1 MIFMTINFR
10 FPSREVSKLN
20 KIVSDGKILTKLT
33 MCISFTG
40 TR

>member
-1 MIFMTINFR
+1 MTITFW

-20 KIVSDGKILTKLT
+20 KIVSDGKILTELT
-33 MCISFTG
+33 MFISFTG